1 MISTLFLT
9 ITDMS
14 SVFLPDRKTS
24 DRERVINS
32 LNRDLP
38 PTKEWNEF
46 LGGRM
51 YVGYFPPTLD
61 IE

>member
-38 PTKEWNEF
+38 PTKEWNES

-51 YVGYFPPTLD
+51 YVRVFSPDFGY
-61 IE
+61 